1 MVDIKTRKTYNMNIA
16 RVGSTNAEN
25 DNGLIPL
32 SCSNMYMHKKAAA
45 ESKKTVV
52 SIKNINDSI
61 SRHWESMP
69 EEARKFI
76 LEKMDTLS
84 IHKLAKFWSRP
95 SVRQYTVGGIAG
107 SVCGASW
114 FIASQYLK
122 LGHVREA
129 KALTL
134 NGAFLHQCFN
144 MPIEDIIDLCGPNF
158 DGPIQDYEVRL
169 FSKGYYAIRSLDT
182 MVEYLKNCLPD
193 EYQHMMNSFTNIS
206 SPDNIMNYVGSIGA
220 DWSGSSSPK
229 SQQRSSSKTSDSI
242 KIKIILVD
250 DTNEDERHSF
260 DIGSSTTLKTVFNE
274 YAEKRSVSLRS
285 LRFSYAGKTLFL
297 STVGNRTPEEMQ
309 MRDRDVINVHDTN
322 TSSSQ
327 ESSNNSSNET
337 NKSSSSKKSKSSPSK
352 SSSKKNK
359 GKNKNKKNQVTKEQ
373 HPIYSSTL
381 SLDEYKAQHS
391 KVLSKLHE
399 ECQSRLKDIRMRL
412 NALDLERQPPKQ
424 KKRNKRKNKSKV
436 GFVDFQ
442 VLTTNP
448 GVGGKAGKPFFPVQV
463 GEVQNLYKTTKP
475 SILSSRSSSSNTP
488 VLDLHGC
495 TKEEALV
502 KLDDSLNVWVDVAQR
517 GNYPFVMSA
526 EIVCGCG
533 NQILSETVQEWI
545 KTSRNVCNTPKNL
558 ISRN

>member
-1 MVDIKTRKTYNMNIA
+1 
-16 RVGSTNAEN
+16 
-25 DNGLIPL
+25 
-32 SCSNMYMHKKAAA
+32 
-45 ESKKTVV
+45 
-52 SIKNINDSI
+52 
-61 SRHWESMP
+61 
-69 EEARKFI
+69 
-76 LEKMDTLS
+76 
-84 IHKLAKFWSRP
+84 
-95 SVRQYTVGGIAG
+95 
-107 SVCGASW
+107 
-114 FIASQYLK
+114 
-122 LGHVREA
+122 
-129 KALTL
+129 
-134 NGAFLHQCFN
+134 
-144 MPIEDIIDLCGPNF
+144 MPIEDIVDLCGPNF
-158 DGPIQDYEVRL
+158 DAPIQDYEVRL
-169 FSKGYYAIRSLDT
+169 FSKGYYAIRSSDT
-182 MVEYLKNCLPD
+182 LVEYLKDCLPD

-206 SPDNIMNYVGSIGA
+206 SPDNIMNYVGSIGD

-229 SQQRSSSKTSDSI
+229 SQQRSSSKTSDGT
-242 KIKIILVD
+242 KIQLILVD

-297 STVGNRTPEEMQ
+297 STIGNRTPEEMQ
-309 MRDRDVINVHDTN
+309 MRDQDVISVHDN

-327 ESSNNSSNET
+327 ESSNNTSNET
-337 NKSSSSKKSKSSPSK
+337 NKSSSSKNSK
-352 SSSKKNK
+352 SSSSKSTSKKKNK
-359 GKNKNKKNQVTKEQ
+359 GKKNKKSKK

-381 SLDEYKAQHS
+381 SLEEYKAQHS

-399 ECQSRLKDIRMRL
+399 EVQSQLKEIRVRL

-424 KKRNKRKNKSKV
+424 KKKNKRKDKSKV
-436 GFVDFQ
+436 GCVDFQ
-442 VLTTNP
+442 VLPTKP

-475 SILSSRSSSSNTP
+475 TIVSSRSQLSNIP

-495 TKEEALV
+495 TREEALV
-502 KLDDSLNVWVDVAQR
+502 KLDDSLKVWIDVAQR

-558 ISRN
+558 MCRN